1 MAFDATTQR
10 LFFEAG
16 VHPRPPRYFL
26 LRTKQEIDAA
36 FKEDVERLRI
46 VKSRALDAL
55 KGRPIGR
62 VRKEWLIQE
71 MAVLQA
77 TNTSTA
83 AKIQII
89 IDNFDRYR
97 DVYTIFGVLD
107 LLYVDGT
114 DDLRTKYAEFTK
126 PKNKSAVVEEDPG
139 EDGGENGE
147 DPGVENGEDDLP
159 DYAPSSPY
167 HYPDYSPTSPAYS
180 PTSPA
185 YTPTSPN
192 SSPAYTPM
200 FEHAPPKR
208 KRSSDV
214 EFAGEESLDERLEKL
229 RQKAEQEGAI
239 VNVD

>member
-26 LRTKQEIDAA
+26 LRTKQEIDQA
-36 FKEDVERLRI
+36 FKEDVERLRG
-46 VKSRALDAL
+46 VKTRALDAL

-62 VRKEWLIQE
+62 VRKAWLLQKLTTLQE
-71 MAVLQA
+71 

-83 AKIQII
+83 DKIQIL

-114 DDLRTKYAEFTK
+114 DELRAEYAEFVK
-126 PKNKSAVVEEDPG
+126 PKAAVVEEEP
-139 EDGGENGE
+139 EEE
-147 DPGVENGEDDLP
+147 EEIVAP

-167 HYPDYSPTSPAYS
+167 HYPDYSPTSPE
-180 PTSPA
+180 

-192 SSPAYTPM
+192 SSPLYTPM
-200 FEHAPPKR
+200 FHEPPKR

-214 EFAGEESLDERLEKL
+214 EFAGEESQEERLEKL
-229 RQKAEQEGAI
+229 RQKAEREGAI
-239 VNVD
+239 VDVD